1 MQIFKLSIIL
11 FMTSAAM
18 AEFICEV
25 MSEEHPEGRCIG
37 RKGDRGIYDC
47 GSTQTP
53 GWASTEQT
61 AVKGERAR
69 KSRRSPSFGCPI
81 SGDSAISNDGMKVE
95 DSDGRQSTGTVRERL
110 DADNPMLMT
119 GR

>member
-47 GSTQTP
+47 GSDVP
-53 GWASTEQT
+53 C
-61 AVKGERAR
+61 R
-69 KSRRSPSFGCPI
+69 KSHHCTPDWKDP
-81 SGDSAISNDGMKVE
+81 N
-95 DSDGRQSTGTVRERL
+95 TRL
-110 DADNPMLMT
+110 GKYGADCS
-119 GR
+119 